1 MGSACLRQALAPV
14 DELSLSLKPVASR
27 MLHGDWHNLFKATAC
42 MFASGSGPRAAAQ
55 GSMAKK
61 LKFSWGFLVDAKDY
75 IFSSA
80 IHLQIAQCS
89 FTISSG
95 RFCLHF
101 IAVPSGALFLT

>member
-1 MGSACLRQALAPV
+1 MEIGTISSRRRLACLPADQSQ
-14 DELSLSLKPVASR
+14 ELL
-27 MLHGDWHNLFKATAC
+27 
-42 MFASGSGPRAAAQ
+42 Q

-89 FTISSG
+89 FTFSSVSYTH
-95 RFCLHF
+95 LKLPT
-101 IAVPSGALFLT
+101 ILLV

>member
-1 MGSACLRQALAPV
+1 MEIGTIFSRRRLACLPADQSQ
-14 DELSLSLKPVASR
+14 ELL
-27 MLHGDWHNLFKATAC
+27 
-42 MFASGSGPRAAAQ
+42 Q

-61 LKFSWGFLVDAKDY
+61 LKFSWDCLVDAKDY

-95 RFCLHF
+95 RLRLRFL
-101 IAVPSGALFLT
+101 AVPSGALFYLTQ

>member
-1 MGSACLRQALAPV
+1 MESGTISSRRRLACLPADQSQ
-14 DELSLSLKPVASR
+14 ELL
-27 MLHGDWHNLFKATAC
+27 
-42 MFASGSGPRAAAQ
+42 Q

-95 RFCLHF
+95 RFCLRF
-101 IAVPSGALFLT
+101 

>member
-1 MGSACLRQALAPV
+1 MEIGTISLRRRLACLPADQSQ
-14 DELSLSLKPVASR
+14 ELL
-27 MLHGDWHNLFKATAC
+27 
-42 MFASGSGPRAAAQ
+42 Q

-89 FTISSG
+89 FTMGSS
-95 RFCLHF
+95 RFCLRF

>member
-1 MGSACLRQALAPV
+1 MEIGTISSRQRLACLPADQSQ
-14 DELSLSLKPVASR
+14 ELL
-27 MLHGDWHNLFKATAC
+27 
-42 MFASGSGPRAAAQ
+42 Q

-95 RFCLHF
+95 RFCL
-101 IAVPSGALFLT
+101 LF

>member
-1 MGSACLRQALAPV
+1 MEIGTISSRRRLACLPADQSQ
-14 DELSLSLKPVASR
+14 ELL
-27 MLHGDWHNLFKATAC
+27 
-42 MFASGSGPRAAAQ
+42 Q

-95 RFCLHF
+95 RFCLRF

>member
-1 MGSACLRQALAPV
+1 MEIGTISSKRRFACLPADQSH
-14 DELSLSLKPVASR
+14 ELL
-27 MLHGDWHNLFKATAC
+27 
-42 MFASGSGPRAAAQ
+42 Q

-89 FTISSG
+89 FTICSG
-95 RFCLHF
+95 RFCLRF

>member
-1 MGSACLRQALAPV
+1 MEIGTISSRRRLACLPADQGQ
-14 DELSLSLKPVASR
+14 ELL
-27 MLHGDWHNLFKATAC
+27 
-42 MFASGSGPRAAAQ
+42 Q

-89 FTISSG
+89 FTINSG
-95 RFCLHF
+95 RFCLRF

>member
-1 MGSACLRQALAPV
+1 MEIGTISSRRRLACLPADQSQ
-14 DELSLSLKPVASR
+14 ELL
-27 MLHGDWHNLFKATAC
+27 
-42 MFASGSGPRAAAQ
+42 Q

-95 RFCLHF
+95 RFRLRF
-101 IAVPSGALFLT
+101 

>member
-1 MGSACLRQALAPV
+1 MEIGTISSRRSLACLAADQSQ
-14 DELSLSLKPVASR
+14 ELL
-27 MLHGDWHNLFKATAC
+27 
-42 MFASGSGPRAAAQ
+42 Q

-89 FTISSG
+89 FTLGSG
-95 RFCLHF
+95 RFFLRF

>member
-1 MGSACLRQALAPV
+1 MESGAISLRRRLACLSGDQSQ
-14 DELSLSLKPVASR
+14 ELL
-27 MLHGDWHNLFKATAC
+27 
-42 MFASGSGPRAAAQ
+42 Q
-55 GSMAKK
+55 GSIAKK

-95 RFCLHF
+95 RFSCVF
-101 IAVPSGALFLT
+101 SCPFGGSFSYLTQ